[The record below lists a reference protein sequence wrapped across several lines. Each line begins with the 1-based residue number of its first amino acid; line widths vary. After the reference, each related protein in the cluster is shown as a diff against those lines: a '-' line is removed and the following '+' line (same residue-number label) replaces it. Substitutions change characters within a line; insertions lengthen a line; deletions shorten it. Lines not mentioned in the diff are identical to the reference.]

1 MILHLNHTRK
11 ESAAASA
18 SEVVATILALLE
30 EKHLQPAQFANLQ
43 IHLDWIQ
50 YKQNFREAITITEA
64 SASEAATSDA
74 GVLNGASAGTSAA
87 APMEIRIDSRQVA
100 PGALRDSLQAAIA
113 SASSATS
120 ATANNAAARSGS
132 ATENSAGTTAGSGSD
147 SSSGCPDRGAA
158 VRIYLEDFRSFR
170 SSIAWDFNRL
180 YWQRLKD
187 WEAATGKPY
196 EAALPGGK
204 SDGHQPEAIADSVLE
219 FWNLLKDLDARSQLP
234 AEVFALEIGVGMGTR
249 TDLWLKDFRELD
261 RQHGTSY
268 YPRLRFLLG
277 DYSLSTLDRSRPAVK
292 DHLEL
297 CSFIALDALDPTKTL
312 SFLRHKILYVH
323 STNVYDNLPDEEL
336 VWRDGRI
343 YWVHV
348 RAYVPAAEA
357 ARIGA
362 ACDVPLDDIPKIVK
376 RLLEVGPECLPEK
389 SNGMTFWQEIWKA
402 IRMEERLVNALE
414 LPDLSFPA
422 GLSLPQMEDIL
433 KNAPG
438 DLRFHLSSG
447 ALESFR
453 NTLPLLHPRGYLQ
466 VQDIF
471 VTSLED
477 YTMGFHGPGK
487 LDGSIVSWVNGVLL
501 REVAERAGYDL
512 HFVPYRYRAG
522 SKTSILYTTRRE

>member
-11 ESAAASA
+11 ESASASA

-43 IHLDWIQ
+43 IHLDWIP

-64 SASEAATSDA
+64 SETGASDNAAF
-74 GVLNGASAGTSAA
+74 NGASATPAA

-113 SASSATS
+113 SATAAAGASATNAAPTASTESVS
-120 ATANNAAARSGS
+120 AT
-132 ATENSAGTTAGSGSD
+132 TTAATGSGASAATA
-147 SSSGCPDRGAA
+147 CPDRAA
-158 VRIYLEDFRSFR
+158 ARIYLEDFRSFR
-170 SSIAWDFNRL
+170 ASIAWDFNRL

-219 FWNLLKDLDARSQLP
+219 FWNLLKDLDARNQLP

-292 DHLEL
+292 EHLDL

-312 SFLRHKILYVH
+312 SFLRHKILYIH

-348 RAYVPAAEA
+348 RAYIPVADA

-362 ACDVPLDDIPKIVK
+362 ACDVPVADIPKIVK

-389 SNGMTFWQEIWKA
+389 STGMMFWQEIWKA
-402 IRMEERLVNALE
+402 IRMKERLVDALE

-422 GLSLPQMEDIL
+422 GLSLPQLEDIL